1 MRYKRSIGVMRQDD
15 WQQLIEMLKEY
26 LNYVQEDDSSSNDKI
41 NDVKLLIHKL
51 QHHIDR
57 PAQQSYSF
65 NRWS

>member
-1 MRYKRSIGVMRQDD
+1 MRYRRSIGVMLQDD
-15 WQQLIEMLKEY
+15 WQQLIEMLNQY
-26 LNYVQEDDSSSNDKI
+26 LVYIQEDNSSTNDKI
-41 NDVKLLIHKL
+41 NDVKLLIQKL

>member
-1 MRYKRSIGVMRQDD
+1 MRYRRSIGTMRKED
-15 WQQLIEMLKEY
+15 WHQLIEMLNEY

>member
-1 MRYKRSIGVMRQDD
+1 MIYKRSIGVMRQED
-15 WQQLIEMLKEY
+15 WQQLIEMLNEY
-26 LNYVQEDDSSSNDKI
+26 LIYIQVDANSSNDKI

>member
-1 MRYKRSIGVMRQDD
+1 MRYKRSIGAMRKED
-15 WQQLIEMLKEY
+15 WQQLIEMLNEY
-26 LNYVQEDDSSSNDKI
+26 LIYVQEDDHSSNDKI

-51 QHHIDR
+51 HHHIDR

>member
-1 MRYKRSIGVMRQDD
+1 MRYRRSIGVMRQDD
-15 WQQLIEMLKEY
+15 WQQLVEMLDEY
-26 LNYVQEDDSSSNDKI
+26 LIYVQEDDSSSNDKI

>member
-1 MRYKRSIGVMRQDD
+1 MRYKRSIGAMRKED
-15 WQQLIEMLKEY
+15 WQQLIEMLNEY

-51 QHHIDR
+51 QHHIDQ
-57 PAQQSYSF
+57 PSQQSYSF